1 MPRTPRGERTD
12 DERVPLFVYG
22 TLTDV
27 YVFAVV
33 AGEKPQA
40 QEAVLEGYEKVS
52 SLKSFPYVTPRAG
65 ASVEGLLVTGLS
77 AKALAQ
83 IDQYEA
89 EGELYFRR
97 KAMVRT
103 GADVREAYVYV
114 AAPEM
119 MSFTPPPDLE
129 VADRVAEFIKR
140 RIEGT
145 IAADVPA
152 QSQIRELEVR
162 ARGELLGDAVEDLVR
177 GHFDHPGLPAFVV
190 KHRLEESGLPS
201 LAWLQ
206 REPDAAKYAP
216 RYLRFIVKTIIFN
229 QLEERVRRDFRG
241 SVRVADKY
249 YEHAVSSLAAL
260 QFVAD
265 NLGPVGEIMESL
277 GVADYDAELEY
288 IDYAV
293 AAIFVADE
301 LYSREKIKPYVQR
314 IKDRRARG
322 GGPLGCEVEFS
333 PLGRDVIGAAPDE
346 DPTFDGFYYFDDFD
360 LGGRL
365 WKLGGHVDNH
375 RVVTPDRGRVRGFLE
390 FALGRYKI
398 LGDLSKPVTADPVIL
413 SDLANAVVAFAEMR
427 PHSLH
432 LSIQLEE
439 GRPAGPPPPS
449 RYLISLLIL
458 GGDINFDEGH
468 ALREKRLH
476 NREIYNEFTGL
487 DFSRHNEHRNRPDD
501 DRPAGVIEYEFPRL
515 FYEHSYVDLIVALK
529 GFQLASNPPPL
540 DLSPDSPHL
549 AYNRDVERELLTWAE
564 APYALG
570 KEDIGDFVATVEEG
584 LAYETRYLDG
594 HPPAFCRGWLDKI
607 ERKLKSY
614 NAYIQGEGKEWLID
628 L

>member
-1 MPRTPRGERTD
+1 MSRTPRGERTD

-22 TLTDV
+22 TLTDA
-27 YVFAVV
+27 YVLNVIT
-33 AGEKPQA
+33 GEKPQA

-52 SLKSFPYVTPRAG
+52 SLKSFPYVAPRAG
-65 ASVEGLLVTGLS
+65 ASVEGLLVRGLS

-89 EGELYFRR
+89 EGELYVRR
-97 KAMVRT
+97 KATVRT
-103 GADVREAYVYV
+103 ADGAQEAYIY
-114 AAPEM
+114 AAGPELKT
-119 MSFTPPPDLE
+119 FEPPPDLE

-152 QSQIRELEVR
+152 QSQIRELEIR

-177 GHFDHPGLPAFVV
+177 GHFDHPGLPQFVV

-201 LAWLQ
+201 LAWLK
-206 REPDAAKYAP
+206 REPDAAKYTP

-229 QLEERVRRDFRG
+229 QIEGRVRHDFRG
-241 SVRVADKY
+241 AVRVADKY

-265 NLGPVGEIMESL
+265 SLGPISEIMESL
-277 GVADYDAELEY
+277 GVAAYDADLEY

-301 LYSREKIKPYVQR
+301 LYSRERLEPYIER
-314 IKDRRARG
+314 IKENRARG
-322 GGPLGCEVEFS
+322 GEPLGCEVEFS
-333 PLGRDVIGAAPDE
+333 PLGADVIGAAPDE
-346 DPTFDGFYYFDDFD
+346 DPAYDGFYYFDDFD

-432 LSIQLEE
+432 VSLQLEE
-439 GRPAGPPPPS
+439 GRPLGPPPPS
-449 RYLISLLIL
+449 RHLICLLIM

-468 ALREKRLH
+468 VLREKRVH

-487 DFSRHNEHRNRPDD
+487 DFSRCNEHRSRPDD
-501 DRPAGVIEYEFPRL
+501 DRPASVVEYEFPRL
-515 FYEHSYVDLIVALK
+515 FYEHSYVDLVMALK

-540 DLSPDSPHL
+540 DLSPDATHL
-549 AYNRDVERELLTWAE
+549 AYNREVEAELLTWAE
-564 APYALG
+564 APYALD
-570 KEDIGDFVATVEEG
+570 KDDIDDFVATAEEG
-584 LAYETRYLDG
+584 LAYETRHLDG
-594 HPPAFCRGWLDKI
+594 HPPAFCRVWVDKI

-614 NAYIQGEGKEWLID
+614 NAYILGEGKEWLID
-628 L
+628 V

>member
-22 TLTDV
+22 TLTDIH
-27 YVFAVV
+27 VFAVV
-33 AGEKPQA
+33 AGEKPKA

-89 EGELYFRR
+89 EGELYHRR
-97 KAMVRT
+97 KARVRT

-152 QSQIRELEVR
+152 QSQIRELEIR
-162 ARGELLGDAVEDLVR
+162 ARRELLGEAVEDLVR
-177 GHFDHPGLPAFVV
+177 GHFDHPGLPAFIV
-190 KHRLEESGLPS
+190 KHRLAESGLPS
-201 LAWLQ
+201 LGWLG
-206 REPDAAKYAP
+206 REPDAGKYAP

-241 SVRVADKY
+241 AVRVADKY

-293 AAIFVADE
+293 AAIFIADE
-301 LYSREKIKPYVQR
+301 LYSREGLEPYIQR

-322 GGPLGCEVEFS
+322 GGPLGCEMEFS
-333 PLGRDVIGAAPDE
+333 PLGPDAIGAAPDE
-346 DPTFDGFYYFDDFD
+346 DPTYDGFYYFDDFD

-432 LSIQLEE
+432 LSLQLEE
-439 GRPAGPPPPS
+439 GRPVGPPPPS
-449 RYLISLLIL
+449 WCLICLLIL
-458 GGDINFDEGH
+458 GGDINFDGGH

-487 DFSRHNEHRNRPDD
+487 DFSRRNEHRSRPDD
-501 DRPAGVIEYEFPRL
+501 DRPAGIIEYEFPRL

-540 DLSPDSPHL
+540 DLSPDSPQL
-549 AYNRDVERELLTWAE
+549 AYNREVERELLSWAE
-564 APYALG
+564 APYALD
-570 KEDIGDFVATVEEG
+570 KDDIGEFVATVEEG

-594 HPPAFCRGWLDKI
+594 HPPAFCRGWVDKI

-628 L
+628 V

>member
-1 MPRTPRGERTD
+1 MSTPRRGETRD

-22 TLTDV
+22 TLTDA
-27 YVFAVV
+27 YVFTVIT
-33 AGEKPQA
+33 GEKPRA
-40 QEAVLEGYEKVS
+40 QEAVLEGFEKIS
-52 SLKSFPYVTPRAG
+52 SLKSFPYVAPRAG
-65 ASVEGLLVTGLS
+65 AEVEGLLVTGLS
-77 AKALAQ
+77 DRALSLL
-83 IDQYEA
+83 DQYEG
-89 EGELYFRR
+89 EGKLYVRR
-97 KAMVRT
+97 KVAVAT
-103 GADVREAYVYV
+103 ADGRRDAYTYL
-114 AAPEM
+114 AGPELVT
-119 MSFTPPPDLE
+119 FNPPPDLE
-129 VADRVAEFIKR
+129 EADRVADFIKR

-145 IAADVPA
+145 IAAEVPA
-152 QSQIRELEVR
+152 QSQIRELEIR
-162 ARGELLGDAVEDLVR
+162 ARGELLGDAVEELVR
-177 GHFDHPGLPAFVV
+177 EHFDHPGLPPFVV
-190 KHRLEESGLPS
+190 KHRLEKSGLPS
-201 LAWLQ
+201 LGWLR
-206 REPDAAKYAP
+206 RERDAVKYAP
-216 RYLRFIVKTIIFN
+216 HYIRFIVKTIIFN

-241 SVRVADKY
+241 AVRVTDKY

-265 NLGPVGEIMESL
+265 ALGPVGEIMESL
-277 GVADYDAELEY
+277 GVADYDAKLEY

-293 AAIFVADE
+293 AAMFIADE
-301 LYSREKIKPYVQR
+301 LYGRERLEPYVER
-314 IKDRRARG
+314 IKDQRARG
-322 GGPLGCEVEFS
+322 GEPLGCEVEFS
-333 PLGRDVIGAAPDE
+333 PLGPDIIGAAPDE

-398 LGDLSKPVTADPVIL
+398 LGDLSKPVTADPAIL

-432 LSIQLEE
+432 LSLQLEE
-439 GRPAGPPPPS
+439 GRPLGPPPPS
-449 RYLISLLIL
+449 WYLICLLIL
-458 GGDINFDEGH
+458 GGDINFDEGR

-476 NREIYNEFTGL
+476 GREIYNQFTGL
-487 DFSRHNEHRNRPDD
+487 DFSRHNEHRSRPDD

-549 AYNRDVERELLTWAE
+549 AYNRDVERELLAWAE
-564 APYALG
+564 APYALN
-570 KEDIGDFVATVEEG
+570 KEDIDDFVATVEAG
-584 LAYETRYLDG
+584 LAYETRYLNG
-594 HPPAFCRGWLDKI
+594 HPPAFCRAWLDRI

-628 L
+628 V

>member
-1 MPRTPRGERTD
+1 MDGEG
-12 DERVPLFVYG
+12 VPLFVYG
-22 TLTDV
+22 TLTDI
-27 YVFAVV
+27 YVFTVV

-65 ASVEGLLVTGLS
+65 ATVEGLLVKGLS

-89 EGELYFRR
+89 EGELYVRR
-97 KAMVRT
+97 KAVVRT
-103 GADVREAYVYV
+103 GNGTEEAYIY
-114 AAPEM
+114 AAGPELKT
-119 MSFTPPPDLE
+119 FEPPPDLE

-145 IAADVPA
+145 IAAEVPA
-152 QSQIRELEVR
+152 QSQIRELEIR

-177 GHFDHPGLPAFVV
+177 GHFDHPGLPQFVV

-201 LAWLQ
+201 LAWLK
-206 REPDAAKYAP
+206 REPDAVKYTP
-216 RYLRFIVKTIIFN
+216 CYFRFIVKTIIFN
-229 QLEERVRRDFRG
+229 QIEERVRRDFRG

-265 NLGPVGEIMESL
+265 SLGPVSEIMDSL
-277 GVADYDAELEY
+277 GVAVYDADLEY

-293 AAIFVADE
+293 AAIFIADE
-301 LYSREKIKPYVQR
+301 LYSRERLAPYVER
-314 IKDRRARG
+314 IKEHRARG
-322 GGPLGCEVEFS
+322 GEPLGCEVEFS
-333 PLGRDVIGAAPDE
+333 PLGPDIIGAAPDE

-413 SDLANAVVAFAEMR
+413 SDLANAVVAFAEMK

-432 LSIQLEE
+432 LSLQLEE

-449 RYLISLLIL
+449 WQLICLLIL

-468 ALREKRLH
+468 ALREKRLYR
-476 NREIYNEFTGL
+476 REIYNQFTGL
-487 DFSRHNEHRNRPDD
+487 DFSRHNEHRCRLDD
-501 DRPAGVIEYEFPRL
+501 DRPASVIEYEFPRL
-515 FYEHSYVDLIVALK
+515 FYEHSYVDLVMALK
-529 GFQLASNPPPL
+529 GFQLASNPAPL
-540 DLSPDSPHL
+540 DLSPDATYL
-549 AYNRDVERELLTWAE
+549 AYNREVETELLTWAE
-564 APYALG
+564 APYALD
-570 KEDIGDFVATVEEG
+570 KDDIDDFVATVEEG
-584 LAYETRYLDG
+584 LAYETRHLNG

-614 NAYIQGEGKEWLID
+614 NAYILGEGKEWLID
-628 L
+628 V

>member
-33 AGEKPQA
+33 AGEKPEA

-89 EGELYFRR
+89 EGELYHRR
-97 KAMVRT
+97 KARVRT

-152 QSQIRELEVR
+152 QSQIRELEIR

-190 KHRLEESGLPS
+190 KHRLAETGLPS

-206 REPDAAKYAP
+206 REPDAAQYAP

-241 SVRVADKY
+241 AVRVADKY

-277 GVADYDAELEY
+277 GVADYDAEFEY

-301 LYSREKIKPYVQR
+301 LYSREGLAPYVQR

-333 PLGRDVIGAAPDE
+333 PLGPDVIGAAPDE

-375 RVVTPDRGRVRGFLE
+375 RVVTPYRGRVRGFLE
-390 FALGRYKI
+390 FAVGRYKI
-398 LGDLSKPVTADPVIL
+398 LGDLSKPATADPFIL
-413 SDLANAVVAFAEMR
+413 SDSATAAVTFAEIK

-432 LSIQLEE
+432 LSMQLEE
-439 GRPAGPPPPS
+439 GRTPGKPPPPEH
-449 RYLISLLIL
+449 LICLLIL
-458 GGDINFDEGH
+458 GGDLNLDEDGV
-468 ALREKRLH
+468 LREKRLH
-476 NREIYNEFTGL
+476 KREIYNEFTGL
-487 DFSRHNEHRNRPDD
+487 DFSRYNEHRVRHDD
-501 DRPAGVIEYEFPRL
+501 ANPAQVIEYEFPRL
-515 FYEHSYVDLIVALK
+515 FYEHSYVDLVMALK
-529 GFQLASNPPPL
+529 GFQSATNPPPL

-549 AYNRDVERELLTWAE
+549 GYNREVERELLAWAE
-564 APYALG
+564 APHSLARRDLEYFLAVV
-570 KEDIGDFVATVEEG
+570 DEG
-584 LAYETRYLDG
+584 LAYETRNLGG
-594 HPPAFCRGWLDKI
+594 HPAAFCREWVDKI

-614 NAYIQGEGKEWLID
+614 NAFIWGEGKEWLID
-628 L
+628 V